1 MSLRLAREVSALH
14 DKSTPRTTSL
24 CLAQQVRLRLAH
36 GPGRATKAHG
46 SGTTTDAC
54 GGMISRAM
62 QLQQL
67 AAMQEAHP
75 DKSLNA
81 GLTG

>member
-1 MSLRLAREVSALH
+1 
-14 DKSTPRTTSL
+14 
-24 CLAQQVRLRLAH
+24 
-36 GPGRATKAHG
+36 
-46 SGTTTDAC
+46 
-54 GGMISRAM
+54 MISRAM

>member
-1 MSLRLAREVSALH
+1 MSA
-14 DKSTPRTTSL
+14 
-24 CLAQQVRLRLAH
+24 
-36 GPGRATKAHG
+36 
-46 SGTTTDAC
+46 TTDAR
-54 GGMISRAM
+54 GGKIPHAM
-62 QLQQL
+62 QVQQL